1 MHHPIL
7 SSSEPFPSF
16 SAAAPLATP
25 TIASPLLSQALPSSP
40 IISLSVAPSIF
51 TATSVPEFSTSAPS
65 LNAAASPFTSLIP
78 PTIPVKPAKKSKKTD
93 VPTTPTS
100 FQNEQTKVELD
111 IVRTKLKQ
119 TETKLKETNNMNN
132 ILTARNKLFEEQRV
146 IDAHTNL
153 FNTTQSQPT
162 PSPQPPPPPTPPPPA
177 PVSPPTP
184 SQSPANQTIESLIQL
199 ELLKTIR
206 ASPTQQS
213 TPSPPAPAAA
223 QTCYCTTPPT
233 SAQPP
238 SPRNTGLSENQFAEI
253 LNMLQSTISQVSL
266 LTSHVQIME
275 SKLLVTP
282 VQKFSVSTNTP
293 SACTTSTSIETQTEP
308 EEGSQTLPNHQE
320 HKPTEDKC
328 STSRLL

>member
-1 MHHPIL
+1 
-7 SSSEPFPSF
+7 
-16 SAAAPLATP
+16 
-25 TIASPLLSQALPSSP
+25 
-40 IISLSVAPSIF
+40 
-51 TATSVPEFSTSAPS
+51 
-65 LNAAASPFTSLIP
+65 
-78 PTIPVKPAKKSKKTD
+78 
-93 VPTTPTS
+93 
-100 FQNEQTKVELD
+100 
-111 IVRTKLKQ
+111 
-119 TETKLKETNNMNN
+119 MNN

-153 FNTTQSQPT
+153 FNTTHSQPT

-293 SACTTSTSIETQTEP
+293 SACTTSTSNETQTEP